1 MICSLVCQIWLSI
14 TRPHLFREVVVSPSK
29 VVAFLEIVASPSSA
43 TILSHIHR
51 INFVGLP
58 RVPHIYPATG
68 EELQYANTVGKI
80 LTVIPQFTSLRL
92 GPTHWPQMTMRTR
105 TLSRMDLDSVVMMDL
120 SMLVQVISK
129 LDALESLRLH
139 VYFTRTLSGAI
150 ATALPPPLQR
160 LKILD
165 CDHINDHQFFI
176 WLVSISPKPP
186 ITSLSLGAQ
195 LFPYTPAAL
204 QLIISASETLQF
216 FKASRILSPKGAHVG

>member
-1 MICSLVCQIWLSI
+1 
-14 TRPHLFREVVVSPSK
+14 
-29 VVAFLEIVASPSSA
+29 
-43 TILSHIHR
+43 
-51 INFVGLP
+51 
-58 RVPHIYPATG
+58 
-68 EELQYANTVGKI
+68 
-80 LTVIPQFTSLRL
+80 
-92 GPTHWPQMTMRTR
+92 MTMRTR

-120 SMLVQVISK
+120 SMLVLVISK

-165 CDHINDHQFFI
+165 FFI

-216 FKASRILSPKGAHVG
+216 FKASRILSPKDCLPNLFPSHKTLRAVTLLVKRGCIPPQMFWHRESTQEMQNVDERGKSYTILTVKLDE